1 MNPQAGVIATRPL
14 ITPEQK
20 PFTEISLDLR
30 LIIFV
35 IVQLK
40 PPTQADKFV
49 VITAL
54 TALEFIEYSLPPLT
68 KKKPNQFGSLS

>member
-1 MNPQAGVIATRPL
+1 MNPQAGVTATRPL

-20 PFTEISLDLR
+20 PLTDINRDLC
-30 LIIFV
+30 LIILV

-49 VITAL
+49 VITAF
-54 TALEFIEYSLPPLT
+54 TALEFIEYSLPP
-68 KKKPNQFGSLS
+68 